1 MSKKFYDKWKE
12 KISLLNIEYIHI
24 YFFFKKKNHDYSIGL
39 ALADDLL
46 IVVIGR
52 ITFKTQILLKMYS
65 DVIYR
70 IS

>member
-1 MSKKFYDKWKE
+1 MSKIFYDKWKE

-24 YFFFKKKNHDYSIGL
+24 YFFEKKNHDYSIGL